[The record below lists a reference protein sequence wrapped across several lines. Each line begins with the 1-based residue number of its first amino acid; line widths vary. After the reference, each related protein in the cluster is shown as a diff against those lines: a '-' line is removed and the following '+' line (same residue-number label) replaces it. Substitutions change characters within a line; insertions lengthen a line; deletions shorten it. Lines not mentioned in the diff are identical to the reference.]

1 MYKFRKG
8 LEDILVATDIA
19 ARGIDVPA
27 VGHVINYDIP
37 EDPLIYFHRI
47 GRTARAGTLG
57 KAVSLV
63 SQDRVKDFRGILKST
78 DKPIH
83 KLNEETGIQVC
94 RVPQYTYRDYRQR
107 RSNNYRRYNSNGY
120 SSYGNSP
127 YPNYSGYRS
136 RPSYGR
142 NQNQSHSTY
151 NEI

>member
-1 MYKFRKG
+1 MAICQGQRGSAMYKFRKG

-19 ARGIDVPA
+19 ARG
-27 VGHVINYDIP
+27 
-37 EDPLIYFHRI
+37 IYFHRI

-63 SQDRVKDFRGILKST
+63 SQDRVKDFRRILKST

-83 KLNEETGIQVC
+83 KLNEEMGIEVR
-94 RVPQYTYRDYRQR
+94 RVPQHTYRDYRQR